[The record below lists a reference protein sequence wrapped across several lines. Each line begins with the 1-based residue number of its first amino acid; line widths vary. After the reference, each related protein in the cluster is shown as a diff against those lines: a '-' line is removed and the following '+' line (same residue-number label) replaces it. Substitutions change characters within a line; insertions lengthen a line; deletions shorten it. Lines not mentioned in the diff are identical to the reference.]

1 MTWDVESVFSNVC
14 IVSKSHAE
22 VSPPIPA
29 FMALCFNTNLPY
41 VVNKVIMMPTINVD
55 SKMTKRCC
63 FFVCAHN
70 LVMISVFD
78 CQNRCV
84 HHFLSCDSQAQMKC
98 KTVFICVVHCILMH
112 ALSVHKVI
120 IYTFLMGKNG
130 FGVLKCICVFPL
142 FCRCDATSPYIHPVG
157 WCLENGR
164 TLTPPPGDATL
175 HFTCAPPPPPKK
187 TDFTNTI
194 MQ

>member
-1 MTWDVESVFSNVC
+1 MNWDVESVFSNVC

-41 VVNKVIMMPTINVD
+41 VVNQVIMMPTINVG

-63 FFVCAHN
+63 FFVCAHI

-112 ALSVHKVI
+112 ALSVPNKVI
-120 IYTFLMGKNG
+120 IYTFLMGKMDSG
-130 FGVLKCICVFPL
+130 FWNAFVCFLFSAGV
-142 FCRCDATSPYIHPVG
+142 
-157 WCLENGR
+157 
-164 TLTPPPGDATL
+164 
-175 HFTCAPPPPPKK
+175 
-187 TDFTNTI
+187 
-194 MQ
+194 MQQVLISIRLAGV